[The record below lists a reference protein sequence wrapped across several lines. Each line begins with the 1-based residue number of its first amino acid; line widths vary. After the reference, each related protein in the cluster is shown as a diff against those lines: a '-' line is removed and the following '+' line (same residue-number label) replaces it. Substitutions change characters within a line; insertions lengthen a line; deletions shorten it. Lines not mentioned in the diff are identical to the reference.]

1 MGTMALAVFAIVWI
15 AVAVGFILDIIRIV
29 SNWFSPIKFE
39 VQIVIQSRLVVGYSF
54 PQICQC

>member
-1 MGTMALAVFAIVWI
+1 MGTMALAVFAIAWI

-39 VQIVIQSRLVVGYSF
+39 VQIEIQSRLVVGYSF